1 MVAKRKGLS
10 RVKRSADARRNIAS
24 WKEAS
29 MNLEYLLVSY
39 KENSPVLADGTLVGA
54 TNHVLMLP
62 PGGYDITLQG
72 GGTTPANIMVDLSG
86 TSLVRPKTISF
97 T

>member
-1 MVAKRKGLS
+1 MVTRKKGRS
-10 RVKRSADARRNIAS
+10 GVKRPGAAARNMASAG
-24 WKEAS
+24 EAS
-29 MNLEYLLVSY
+29 MSVEYLLVSY
-39 KENSPVLADGTLVGA
+39 KEDRPVLADGTLVGA
-54 TNHVLMLP
+54 TNHILMLP

-72 GGTTPANIMVDLSG
+72 GTTTPADIMVDLAG

>member
-1 MVAKRKGLS
+1 MVAKKKRHSGAKRPGD
-10 RVKRSADARRNIAS
+10 VKRNIAS
-24 WKEAS
+24 GGEVG

-54 TNHVLMLP
+54 TNHILMLP

-72 GGTTPANIMVDLSG
+72 GGTTPANVMVDLSG

>member
-1 MVAKRKGLS
+1 MVAKKKEHSG
-10 RVKRSADARRNIAS
+10 VKRSGRNIAS
-24 WKEAS
+24 EGETG

-54 TNHVLMLP
+54 TNHILMLP

-72 GGTTPANIMVDLSG
+72 SHTTPANIMVDLLG
-86 TSLVRPKTISF
+86 TSVVRPKTILF